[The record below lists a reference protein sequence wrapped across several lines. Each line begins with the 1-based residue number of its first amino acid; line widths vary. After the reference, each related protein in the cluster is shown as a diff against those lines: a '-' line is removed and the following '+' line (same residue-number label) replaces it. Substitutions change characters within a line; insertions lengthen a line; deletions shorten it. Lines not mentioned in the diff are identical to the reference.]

1 MSASG
6 QAVSGVWAVLCPAN
20 IVKAN
25 AAEAAAARYRMNLFD
40 RASRAIVMGERRMDF
55 PSGWRLSE
63 EEI

>member
-1 MSASG
+1 
-6 QAVSGVWAVLCPAN
+6 VLCPAN